1 MRLSHALASLALLA
15 AAACSSTTDPVS
27 PQTTSPQ
34 TTLRGVVVL
43 GAIGSEAEVNLRV
56 GGNDI
61 QLAGL
66 TESLARVP
74 GREVEVVGRFLS
86 DVRFFVERISLDP
99 NQPRADD
106 HDGVPP
112 PPPPWK

>member
-27 PQTTSPQ
+27 PQTT
-34 TTLRGVVVL
+34 LRGVVVL
-43 GAIGSEAEVNLRV
+43 GAIGSEAEVSLRV
-56 GGNDI
+56 AGNDI

-66 TESLARVP
+66 TESLARLP
-74 GREVEVVGRFLS
+74 GREVEVAGRFLS

-99 NQPRADD
+99 NQPRNED
-106 HDGVPP
+106 HDGQPP
-112 PPPPWK
+112 PPPPDW